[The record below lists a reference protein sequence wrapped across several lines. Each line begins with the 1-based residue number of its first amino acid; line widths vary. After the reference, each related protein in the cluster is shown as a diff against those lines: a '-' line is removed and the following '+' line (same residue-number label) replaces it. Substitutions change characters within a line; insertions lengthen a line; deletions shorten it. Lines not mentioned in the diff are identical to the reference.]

1 MSVAVQQSF
10 LMRESASEAGS
21 AALEGVGSLL
31 YAAHL
36 ASSWYPVSRSGRMRW
51 VSHTDS

>member
-10 LMRESASEAGS
+10 WMRESASEAGS

-36 ASSWYPVSRSGRMRW
+36 KTSWYPISRSGRMRW